1 VFFTKEIAT
10 MWTVHLKL
18 VAAALA
24 AAMVA
29 GCSSVSLDEPAPI
42 LGGNE
47 AGQPTGSGT
56 PATSAST
63 TVVPGSARSEQGI
76 DPNRSSTVAPGTIPG
91 QPLPER
97 PLAGPDGVSYG
108 SIYFAFDSA
117 EVGRDY
123 QPLLQKVTEVLK
135 TYPDQRLVIE
145 GNTDDRGTSEYNI
158 ALGQRRAEAVLSAL
172 RVLGAPDSRIEPV
185 SNGEEKPRDRST
197 TEAARTENRRAD
209 LFFRN

>member
-1 VFFTKEIAT
+1 
-10 MWTVHLKL
+10 MWTVRLKL

-24 AAMVA
+24 TTVIA
-29 GCSSVSLDEPAPI
+29 GCSSVSLEEPAPI

-56 PATSAST
+56 AAAGTANATALPSSPRT
-63 TVVPGSARSEQGI
+63 EQGI
-76 DPNRSSTVAPGTIPG
+76 DPSRSSAVPPGTIPG
-91 QPLPER
+91 QPLPDQ

-123 QPLLQKVTEVLK
+123 QPLLEKVAEVLK
-135 TYPDQRLVIE
+135 TYPNQRLVIE

-172 RVLGAPDSRIEPV
+172 RILGAPDSRIEPV

>member
-1 VFFTKEIAT
+1 

-24 AAMVA
+24 TAVVA
-29 GCSSVSLDEPAPI
+29 GCSSVSLEEPAPI

-47 AGQPTGSGT
+47 AGQPTGSA
-56 PATSAST
+56 PASSAST
-63 TVVPGSARSEQGI
+63 TVVPGSARTEQGI
-76 DPNRSSTVAPGTIPG
+76 DPNRSATVPPGTIPG
-91 QPLPER
+91 QPLPDQ

-135 TYPDQRLVIE
+135 TYPNQRLVIE

-172 RVLGAPDSRIEPV
+172 RILGAPDSRIEPV
-185 SNGEEKPRDRST
+185 SNGEEKPRDRNT
-197 TEAARTENRRAD
+197 TESARAENRRAD